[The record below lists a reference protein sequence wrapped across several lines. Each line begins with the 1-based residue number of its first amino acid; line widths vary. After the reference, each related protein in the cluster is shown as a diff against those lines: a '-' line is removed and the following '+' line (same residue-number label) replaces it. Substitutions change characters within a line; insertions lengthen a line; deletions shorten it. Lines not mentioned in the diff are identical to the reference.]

1 MATYAAY
8 RHIELDKVGA
18 GKKRVLK
25 PPGGGSSDI
34 FGKDGG
40 PEQPVIRKKSQ
51 QSSSIVLNDE
61 VTPAP
66 IENGHSNKQGTC
78 NERLFGPA
86 LELNGIKNGINSVA
100 KINGNGEILTNG
112 KDHTDAPKTN
122 GVPVTNGKAP
132 SEAPKPVVSNAG
144 NAAPRQRVPP
154 GGFSSGLW

>member
-1 MATYAAY
+1 MSVNCEKRTFKSPGGDC
-8 RHIELDKVGA
+8 HDLFGA
-18 GKKRVLK
+18 EFIGSPCHHRVLK

-66 IENGHSNKQGTC
+66 IENGHSNKQ
-78 NERLFGPA
+78 
-86 LELNGIKNGINSVA
+86 
-100 KINGNGEILTNG
+100 
-112 KDHTDAPKTN
+112 DAPKTN